1 MAASYDDLFADY
13 SQLDGVIFKLTQRYV
28 CEQAVL
34 MSTALRR
41 VLSQE
46 VSLEEAVGNG
56 ELAAEVLEKYVRQA
70 RAVLDRDRYAVML
83 ARE

>member
-1 MAASYDDLFADY
+1 MANSQDDLFADY
-13 SQLDGVIFKLTQRYV
+13 SKLDGVVFKLIQRYV

-41 VLSQE
+41 VLSE
-46 VSLEEAVGNG
+46 EASVEEAVGNG

-70 RAVLDRDRYAVML
+70 RSLLDKDGYAFNM
-83 ARE
+83 APE